1 MHRAACRLPR
11 RAAVLYNEHFCAPH
25 AMHLVVQAPDIAT
38 PTLKALAKLTGA
50 AAIERIGEDAFRLRE
65 AREHS
70 EVAALCARE
79 RLDHAFVPGDRRLE
93 HFALAV
99 MDMDSTLITI
109 ECIDEI
115 ADMRGIKSEVA
126 AITARAM
133 RGEIDY
139 AQSLRQRVRLLA
151 GMPEQALE
159 RVYRERLRLSA
170 GAERLLAT
178 LRKYG
183 IRTLLVSGGFTFFTE
198 RLRARL
204 GLDASSAN
212 TPEIRA
218 GVLTGEL
225 LGPIVDAAGKAQAL
239 ERMRASLGTTRS
251 RVIGIGDGA
260 NDLAFLAECGV
271 SVAYHAKP
279 AVRAAAT
286 HCLDYVGLDGVLHL
300 FEPETAP

>member
-1 MHRAACRLPR
+1 
-11 RAAVLYNEHFCAPH
+11 
-25 AMHLVVQAPDIAT
+25 MHLVVQAAEIET

-50 AAIERIGEDAFRLRE
+50 TAIERIGEDAFRLRD
-65 AREHS
+65 AREHR
-70 EVAALCARE
+70 EVAALCAAE
-79 RLDHAFVPGDRRLE
+79 RIDHAFVPLGRRLDQ
-93 HFALAV
+93 FALAV

-115 ADMRGIKSEVA
+115 ADMRGIKSAVA
-126 AITARAM
+126 DITERAM

-139 AQSLRQRVRLLA
+139 AESLRQRVRLLA
-151 GMPEQALE
+151 GMPEEAFE
-159 RVYRERLRLSA
+159 RVYRERLQLSA

-178 LRKYG
+178 FRRHG

-198 RLRARL
+198 RLKTRL
-204 GLDASSAN
+204 GFDASCAN

-218 GVLTGEL
+218 GALTGAL

-239 ERMRASLGTTRS
+239 ERMRASLGVARS
-251 RVIGIGDGA
+251 QVIGIGDGA
-260 NDLAFLAECGV
+260 NDLAFLAACAV

-286 HCLDYVGLDGVLHL
+286 HCLDYAGLDGMLYL
-300 FEPETAP
+300 FDDAS